1 MITNDLILLIAFGVF
16 SCFMWYTTHKTQV
29 LLDRSTDK
37 VLAERNPVAFSTYG
51 ATSPTVKEEQFHA
64 PGNGKVL
71 ARSSGGNTLPSYLEE
86 IE

>member
-1 MITNDLILLIAFGVF
+1 MITSDLILLIAFGIF

-51 ATSPTVKEEQFHA
+51 ATSPTVKEETFHA
-64 PGNGKVL
+64 PGNGKIP
-71 ARSSGGNTLPSYLEE
+71 ARIGGGSELPSYLEE